1 MSANDLY
8 RNSMKLPSLDE
19 LFSTEQDRQD
29 ANLEKVR
36 SVAIAELFAFKDHPF
51 QVRDDE
57 EMEKMAESIKTYG
70 VLTPAIV
77 RPRAEGGYEMIAGH
91 RRKRACEL
99 ASVKEMPVIVREMDD
114 DTAIILMVDSNFQR
128 ENVSTMEKA
137 KAFKMKLEAVK
148 RQAGRPQKNSSQLGT
163 NFRADEKVADDAGE
177 SRMQVQRYIRLN
189 ELIPELQEMV
199 EDNKLKFN
207 PAVELSF
214 LSEDEQRQVCDYL
227 DSEARTPSLSQAQQL
242 KAASKDKAFSKDRL
256 KEIMDTPRPALPAV
270 RAREPQER
278 SISIPIAQVERFF
291 PKDATPE
298 QMLAQIIRIL
308 EIYQRKKEK
317 RHPDLMER

>member
-1 MSANDLY
+1 
-8 RNSMKLPSLDE
+8 
-19 LFSTEQDRQD
+19 
-29 ANLEKVR
+29 
-36 SVAIAELFAFKDHPF
+36 
-51 QVRDDE
+51 
-57 EMEKMAESIKTYG
+57 
-70 VLTPAIV
+70 
-77 RPRAEGGYEMIAGH
+77 
-91 RRKRACEL
+91 
-99 ASVKEMPVIVREMDD
+99 
-114 DTAIILMVDSNFQR
+114 
-128 ENVSTMEKA
+128 
-137 KAFKMKLEAVK
+137 
-148 RQAGRPQKNSSQLGT
+148 
-163 NFRADEKVADDAGE
+163 
-177 SRMQVQRYIRLN
+177 MQVQRYIRLN

>member
-36 SVAIAELFAFKDHPF
+36 NVAIEELFAFKDHPF

-57 EMEKMAESIKTYG
+57 EMEKMAESVKTYG

-137 KAFKMKLEAVK
+137 KAFKMKLEALK
-148 RQAGRPQKNSSQLGT
+148 RQGERRDLTSSQVGT
-163 NFRADEKVADDAGE
+163 KLRTDEKVADDAGE

-242 KAASKDKAFSKDRL
+242 KVASKDKAFSKDRL
-256 KEIMDTPRPALPAV
+256 KAIMDTPRPALPAV